1 MHASEHG
8 APRKWLTLLAMTG
21 SLCMILLDTTVVGV
35 ALPTMQADLN
45 LSQVQAQWVVNAYV
59 LALASLVAL
68 GGRAADTLGRVP
80 VFVAGVTLFAASSAA
95 CALAGGAAEIIG
107 WRAMQGVAA
116 AIMQPASASLVV
128 NSFAPGERGKAMA
141 VYAGI
146 PMLFL
151 AAGPPIGG
159 AVTQWAGWSW
169 NFWLNLPVAALAL
182 VLTAVA
188 RPVEARTARRGADPL
203 GAVLLLTGLPAFVF
217 GLMEGA
223 ERGWADAT
231 VWLAIGAGSLLLPVF
246 LWWEWRH
253 PSPLLAVRLLA
264 DRVILAD
271 CMILASMQ
279 FALVGLVIF
288 GSVYLQ
294 AVMDMDPLKAGVA
307 MLPLLLP
314 LLLVVHVGGRLY
326 DRRGLRLP
334 ALLGTSLATLGM
346 AVQAIAA
353 SLQHYPLLALGMVTL
368 GTGVGLVM
376 SPTNV
381 DAMSR
386 AGAAQRG
393 QASGVSQTF
402 RQVGGCLGVAVV
414 GAVIMGMFTRG
425 VRHELADKVSPEDL
439 QAVQAGML
447 EALRGRREAL
457 DGMRASDPVVRA
469 AHAEM
474 VSGAVAAGWWTAT
487 AAMGLAWLVVWRS
500 VPAGPASTLRM

>member
-35 ALPTMQADLN
+35 ALPTMQADLG

-68 GGRAADTLGRVP
+68 GGRAADTFGRVP
-80 VFVAGVTLFAASSAA
+80 VFVTGVTLFAASSAA
-95 CALAGGAAEIIG
+95 CALSGGAAEIIG
-107 WRAMQGVAA
+107 WRALQGAAA

-151 AAGPPIGG
+151 AAGPAIGG

-169 NFWLNLPVAALAL
+169 NFWLNLPVAAMSLA
-182 VLTAVA
+182 LTAVA
-188 RPVEARTARRGADPL
+188 RPVEARSPRRGPDPL
-203 GAVLLLTGLPAFVF
+203 GAVLLLAGLPAFIF
-217 GLMEGA
+217 GLMEGS
-223 ERGWADAT
+223 ERGWTDMS
-231 VWLAIGAGSLLLPVF
+231 VWLATGIGALLLPAF

-271 CMILASMQ
+271 CVILGSMQ

-294 AVMDMDPLKAGVA
+294 VVMGMDPLRAGVA

-334 ALLGTSLATLGM
+334 ALVGTSLATLGM
-346 AVQAIAA
+346 ALQAVSA
-353 SLQHYPLLALGMVTL
+353 SLQHYPLMALGMMTL

-393 QASGVSQTF
+393 QASGLSQTF

-414 GAVIMGMFTRG
+414 GAVIMGVFVRG
-425 VRHELADKVSPEDL
+425 VQRELPGLVSRTEL
-439 QAVQAGML
+439 QAVQASML
-447 EALRGRREAL
+447 EAMRGRRQAL
-457 DGMRASDPVVRA
+457 DSMRAGEPAVRA
-469 AHAEM
+469 AHAQL
-474 VSGAVAAGWWTAT
+474 VSGAVAAGWWTAA
-487 AAMGLAWLVVWRS
+487 AAMGLAWLVAWRA
-500 VPAGPASTLRM
+500 VPAGPASTLRT